1 MNPEHFHLE
10 FYEDDN
16 RTMPVLTWLN
26 RLESDDMAKHDA
38 IVYGLQ
44 VILAREGAGVCGT
57 EFGRTLGKGL
67 YEFRLRHTRDEL
79 QIKAESQQAGSG
91 PSVQPVKVLIRVFFA
106 VYGDRIV
113 LLLGGYDKAV
123 DDSRH
128 RQNREIEQAR
138 GRLRAHQQQQKSELK
153 AQRRG
158 SGAEEK
164 VLPNRPEERV
174 PSAHSF
180 LMWSRARRRGREGI
194 DRQSTTVCG
203 ISHKSAL
210 QWALRRIR

>member
-1 MNPEHFHLE
+1 MTSGLE
-10 FYEDDN
+10 
-16 RTMPVLTWLN
+16 RTRSSQTATWIPRKAASTCTRTTSPPCRCWPGRF
-26 RLESDDMAKHDA
+26 RLESDDTAKHDA

-57 EFGRTLGKGL
+57 EFGRSLGKGL

-79 QIKAESQQAGSG
+79 QIKAESTQAGSG
-91 PSVQPVKVLIRVFFA
+91 LSVAPVKVLIRVFFA

-128 RQNREIEQAR
+128 PQNREIEQAR
-138 GRLRAHQQQQKSELK
+138 GRLRAHQQQQKAELK

-164 VLPNRPEERV
+164 VLPDRPEERV
-174 PSAHSF
+174 PSARSF
-180 LMWSRARRRGREGI
+180 LMWSRARRRG
-194 DRQSTTVCG
+194 
-203 ISHKSAL
+203 A
-210 QWALRRIR
+210 RRH

>member
-16 RTMPVLTWLN
+16 GTMPVLTWLN

-91 PSVQPVKVLIRVFFA
+91 PSVAPVKVLIAVFFA

-113 LLLGGYDKAV
+113 LLLGGYDKAM

-164 VLPNRPEERV
+164 VLPDRPEERV
-174 PSAHSF
+174 RSARSF
-180 LMWSRARRRGREGI
+180 LMWSRARRRGAGR
-194 DRQSTTVCG
+194 
-203 ISHKSAL
+203 H
-210 QWALRRIR
+210 

>member
-16 RTMPVLTWLN
+16 GTMPVLTWLN

-38 IVYGLQ
+38 IVYGQQ

-128 RQNREIEQAR
+128 RRTRQRWGCVPTLGIPPQGDACQGFATWTASSSGSTR
-138 GRLRAHQQQQKSELK
+138 GTTSRHRFV
-153 AQRRG
+153 G
-158 SGAEEK
+158 
-164 VLPNRPEERV
+164 RV
-174 PSAHSF
+174 PRPSG
-180 LMWSRARRRGREGI
+180 RG
-194 DRQSTTVCG
+194 
-203 ISHKSAL
+203 
-210 QWALRRIR
+210 